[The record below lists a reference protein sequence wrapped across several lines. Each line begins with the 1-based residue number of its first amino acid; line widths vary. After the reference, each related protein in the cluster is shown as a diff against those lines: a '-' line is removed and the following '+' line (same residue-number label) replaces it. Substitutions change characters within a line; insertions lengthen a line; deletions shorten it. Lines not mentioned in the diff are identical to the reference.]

1 MHKLRKILILGLAVF
16 IFPQVAYGAQIN
28 PAGMSAAS
36 EIESAPVTQL
46 ESEFSILIDA
56 NTGYII
62 HGVNMINRAYP
73 ASMTKVMTALLLL
86 ESGHD
91 MSTPIIHS
99 YEAISDVMPWHSG
112 LAYVDEYLTVE
123 EALYAIMLASA
134 NDTSNAIAEFL
145 GGSMENFAR
154 MMTVRAHQLGAVN
167 TNFTNAHGLW
177 EEEHFTTAYDMALI
191 MREALTHQLFRDI
204 IATQNFEIP
213 PSIHYDE
220 HRLIYNTNRM
230 IFPTS
235 MHFSPD
241 AAGGKT
247 GFTNNSRHTLVSLG
261 QRGDIELITVIMY
274 AEQRDMMYTDTRILM
289 DYGFGQFATRDVFSA
304 QDFDHQLDL
313 VQRSGEGVLVIGDVD
328 IYAERDVALSL
339 PIGFDT
345 SSININVQLPD
356 RIMAPVAEGFVVGR
370 VSLEHQGN
378 VLAEVALLTAHAGYQ
393 LNESDLATL
402 FPGGGAAYY
411 AYYGTSNSDGDRLA
425 VASLILNV
433 SLATIGVLIFAFM
446 MLRFLQFSRR
456 SRRRRSLGKYS
467 GYRGYS
473 GPYRANPR
481 DYKFRYRYK

>member
-1 MHKLRKILILGLAVF
+1 MYKLRKILILGLAVF
-16 IFPQVAYGAQIN
+16 ISPQAIYGAQLNSVPPPI
-28 PAGMSAAS
+28 SIT
-36 EIESAPVTQL
+36 EQL

-56 NTGYII
+56 NTGHII

-86 ESGHD
+86 ESGHA
-91 MSTPIIHS
+91 MSTPIRHS
-99 YEAISDVMPWHSG
+99 HEAISDVMPWHSG

-134 NDTSNAIAEFL
+134 NCTSNAIAEFL

-167 TNFTNAHGLW
+167 TNFANAHGLW
-177 EEEHFTTAYDMALI
+177 EEGHYTTAFDMALI

-220 HRLIYNTNRM
+220 YRLIYNTNRM

-241 AAGGKT
+241 SAGGKT

-261 QRGDIELITVIMY
+261 QRGDIELITVVMY

-289 DYGFGQFATRDVFSA
+289 DYGFGQFAAREVFLA
-304 QDFDHQLDL
+304 QDFQHYLDL
-313 VQRSGEGVLVIGDVD
+313 VQRSSEGVLVIGEIGISAATDVS
-328 IYAERDVALSL
+328 LSL
-339 PIGFDT
+339 PVSFDT
-345 SSININVQLPD
+345 NSITMNVQLPD

-370 VSLEHQGN
+370 VLLEHQGN
-378 VLAEVALLTAHAGYQ
+378 VLAEVALLTAHAGYR
-393 LNESDLATL
+393 LSESDLVAL

-411 AYYGTSNSDGDRLA
+411 TYYGADGTSGD
-425 VASLILNV
+425 SLSAANFILNV
-433 SLATIGVLIFAFM
+433 SLVTIGVLVFAFV

-473 GPYRANPR
+473 GPYRVNVNVR